1 MMGRFRITGLP
12 VLTLLAACTEAGG
25 PIINGVVAQ
34 PPARYA
40 SMGLDILV
48 PDPRDSAPP
57 GPLGVTISGYLNPGI
72 LANGAFRRIA
82 NDTLTVGSIVL
93 TNPSTFS
100 AAQFQYVSREPIAAG
115 SRPLAIR
122 LPAVEKLP
130 AIGPFNWGLRGR
142 LDPDT
147 VDVAAGADPILH
159 ITPELSFTPV
169 ATFHG
174 WSAEFTSDHGTT
186 TADGTTE
193 LTFPWALSRSAL
205 PNNNGTVTVR
215 VTLWVNRADPVDPPA
230 DTYNSYVRIG
240 QSFRWVLRLH

>member
-1 MMGRFRITGLP
+1 M
-12 VLTLLAACTEAGG
+12 
-25 PIINGVVAQ
+25 
-34 PPARYA
+34 
-40 SMGLDILV
+40 
-48 PDPRDSAPP
+48 
-57 GPLGVTISGYLNPGI
+57 
-72 LANGAFRRIA
+72 
-82 NDTLTVGSIVL
+82 
-93 TNPSTFS
+93 
-100 AAQFQYVSREPIAAG
+100 
-115 SRPLAIR
+115 
-122 LPAVEKLP
+122 
-130 AIGPFNWGLRGR
+130 LRGR